1 MQKGHAEEL
10 VVCAPGLPG
19 VIVLFGFGLV
29 RTGEVRPVTP
39 VEEIL
44 ELHSE
49 WINNG
54 RISAAG
60 DKGKVQEGGNEAVTK
75 FATHTALERS
85 LARSRHIDAGRVNGC
100 ICNYALIDVTHE
112 IAEPKPLLPALNQKV
127 FI

>member
-60 DKGKVQEGGNEAVTK
+60 DKGKVQEGGTRQLRNLRLTPRLKDHWREAD
-75 FATHTALERS
+75 
-85 LARSRHIDAGRVNGC
+85 I
-100 ICNYALIDVTHE
+100 
-112 IAEPKPLLPALNQKV
+112 
-127 FI
+127 